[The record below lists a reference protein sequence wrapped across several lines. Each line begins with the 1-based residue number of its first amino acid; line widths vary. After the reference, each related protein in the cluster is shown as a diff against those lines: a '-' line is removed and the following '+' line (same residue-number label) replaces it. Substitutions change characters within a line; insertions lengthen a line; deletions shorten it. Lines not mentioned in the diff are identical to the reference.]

1 MALGV
6 VPLLA
11 LALAAC
17 GRESPP
23 PQRFE
28 AGRLGRVELLRP
40 NGVPRALVLL
50 LSDESGWSA
59 EWERAAR
66 RLGAEGAAVIGID
79 LPVYLAGLRAS
90 DDGCHYVISEIRGS
104 EQARPARSR
113 HQ

>member
-11 LALAAC
+11 LALVAC
-17 GRESPP
+17 GREPPP

-40 NGVPRALVLL
+40 NGCPGRWSALVGRERLV
-50 LSDESGWSA
+50 GGVGARSA
-59 EWERAAR
+59 AV
-66 RLGAEGAAVIGID
+66 GAEGAAVIGVD

-90 DDGCHYVISEIRGS
+90 NNGS
-104 EQARPARSR
+104 TM
-113 HQ
+113 